1 MAIISNLH
9 DNPAHRYCLC
19 FIAEETETYGVKPV
33 VQGHKTSRRQT
44 QDLSLDLFI
53 STAQMLSPL
62 FHVAACG
69 ITPCVASLWAYCS
82 YEEKIFMKIKN
93 L

>member
-44 QDLSLDLFI
+44 QDLSLDLNGTDALSFI
-53 STAQMLSPL
+53 
-62 FHVAACG
+62 
-69 ITPCVASLWAYCS
+69 PCRRLWNNTLCC
-82 YEEKIFMKIKN
+82 
-93 L
+93 